1 MRSNFWTKTL
11 AVTAVSGAVMVGGA
25 GMASADTWDGSRTS
39 ADETVTN
46 VSDNQLVD
54 GGNTSIGDTL
64 NDAVDVGDV
73 ASGNNVL
80 NGVDADVTGVLAG
93 ILSGNHVDADANPDV
108 DTDVDGGTSLDS
120 VTDSGNGNEGFLG
133 LF

>member
-39 ADETVTN
+39 SEETVTE
-46 VSDNQLVD
+46 VSDNQVVD
-54 GGNTSIGDTL
+54 GGNVSIGDTL

-80 NGVDADVTGVLAG
+80 NGVDADVSG
-93 ILSGNHVDADANPDV
+93 ILNGFLGGNDVDTDVSPDV
-108 DTDVDGGTSLDS
+108 DTDVDGGTSLDPD
-120 VTDSGNGNEGFLG
+120 TEAGNDNEGLFG